1 MRNARQEQ
9 ITKNEILTKIV
20 QDNAYKSINVPNID
34 IKGASQ
40 GRSTNHLS
48 KYLNP

>member
-1 MRNARQEQ
+1 MVNARQEQ
-9 ITKNEILTKIV
+9 IKKNEILSKIA
-20 QDNAYKSINVPNID
+20 QDNAYKSIKVPNIE